1 MKDLIRYPKDEDGNR
16 VGCFVAIVKDSVTHA
31 DDVVY
36 IGWSSYNKDHEPKPF
51 NKVMARDIAR
61 GRAVKGVTQGKMP
74 DSLKK
79 HVTSFLFKVNKAFGA
94 ETIIIVD
101 QADPWAF

>member
-1 MKDLIRYPKDEDGNR
+1 MRDLIRYPKDEDGNR
-16 VGCFVAIVKDSVTHA
+16 VGCFVAIEKGGVVSPEP
-31 DDVVY
+31 VVY

-61 GRAVKGVTQGKMP
+61 GRARKGVTRSKMP

-79 HVTSFLFKVNKAFGA
+79 HITVFLYKVNKVFGA
-94 ETIIIVD
+94 ESVIIVD
-101 QADPWAF
+101 SPWAS